1 MLGDKIRNVRNSL
14 GVLADKVNEGVW
26 SYLKVCQ
33 AELTDA
39 ADAVEEIERA
49 VAMET
54 KPKAPSTTAAK

>member
-26 SYLKVCQ
+26 AYLKVCQ

-49 VAMET
+49 VAMEK
-54 KPKAPSTTAAK
+54 KPIPAATPAK